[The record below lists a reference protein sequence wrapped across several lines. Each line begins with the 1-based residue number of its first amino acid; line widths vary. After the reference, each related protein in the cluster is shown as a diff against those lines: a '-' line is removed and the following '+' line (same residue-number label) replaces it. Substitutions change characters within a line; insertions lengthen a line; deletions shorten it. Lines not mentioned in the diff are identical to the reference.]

1 MTLQETEDLFIR
13 SLDQPLSVEEK
24 AMLVK
29 ELRANAGLATDLSQ
43 HKRIRDVLLRSQA
56 ATFGPYFSKKVIT
69 KIQNLGIE
77 IDRQIAGF
85 FKKYQLV
92 ALGVLIA
99 LLAVNAVF
107 SDKFSITSVLG
118 IQDTTATD
126 DGIVA
131 FDFYE
136 NLNN

>member
-13 SLDQPLSVEEK
+13 SLDEPLSGEEK
-24 AMLVK
+24 DVLVK
-29 ELRANAGLATDLSQ
+29 ALRANAGWATDISQ
-43 HKRIRDVLLRSQA
+43 YKRIRDVLLRSQA
-56 ATFGPYFSKKVIT
+56 ATFGPYFAKKVIT

-77 IDRQIAGF
+77 IDRQIVGF

-99 LLAVNAVF
+99 LLAVNVVF
-107 SDKFSITSVLG
+107 SDKLSITSVLG
-118 IQDTTATD
+118 IQDTPATD
-126 DGIVA
+126 DGIVS